1 MSATKKKPAP
11 AAAFKQPPPRKAVP
25 LQIKPD
31 EDKRPKLAEL
41 VVSPELAALRVIT
54 AAEGKQGCFGADLD
68 LPSLIDRLRTQAGA
82 VNAGEMQQVESMLM
96 NQATALQSLFARLI
110 ERGMH
115 SELMNHFD
123 TYLRLAL
130 RAQSQCCRTLE
141 ALAEIKN
148 PPVVFAKTANI
159 AHQQQVNNGVI
170 PAESRPPATDYPPNK
185 LLECVPGERLDCG
198 TPTTASGVNPQLAT
212 LESIDRP
219 EVAGR

>member
-1 MSATKKKPAP
+1 MSAPKKKPATT
-11 AAAFKQPPPRKAVP
+11 FKQPPPAKHIP
-25 LQIKPD
+25 LVVKPD
-31 EDKRPKLAEL
+31 EDKNPRHSEL
-41 VVSPELAALRVIT
+41 MASPEFAALRVIR
-54 AAEGKQGCFGADLD
+54 AAEGDKGFGAELD

-82 VNAGEMQQVESMLM
+82 VNAGEMQQVEAMLM

-170 PAESRPPATDYPPNK
+170 PAESRPPATDTPPNK

-212 LESIDRP
+212 LESIHRP
-219 EVAGR
+219 EIAGR